1 MVSARHKVVT
11 GLAFLSLLVLIS
23 LRVSSH
29 CEIPCGIYDDEMRI
43 KMIDENITTVEK
55 SMKQIIELSG
65 QDKQN
70 MNQIVRWVQNKEN
83 HVDEISHI
91 VTQYFM
97 TQRLKPVEADH
108 SEAYMGYVEKL
119 TLLHQMLVYSMK
131 AKQTTDLANVEELRS
146 LLTSFKAAYLN

>member
-1 MVSARHKVVT
+1 MVSARHKAVT
-11 GLAFLSLLVLIS
+11 GLALLSLLALIAV
-23 LRVSSH
+23 RVSSH
-29 CEIPCGIYDDEMRI
+29 CEIPCGIYDDEMLI

-83 HVDEISHI
+83 HADEISHI

>member
-1 MVSARHKVVT
+1 MVSARHKAVT
-11 GLAFLSLLVLIS
+11 GLALLSLLALIAV
-23 LRVSSH
+23 RVSSH

>member
-43 KMIDENITTVEK
+43 NMIAENITTVEK

-65 QDKQN
+65 QDKKN

-83 HVDEISHI
+83 HADEISHI